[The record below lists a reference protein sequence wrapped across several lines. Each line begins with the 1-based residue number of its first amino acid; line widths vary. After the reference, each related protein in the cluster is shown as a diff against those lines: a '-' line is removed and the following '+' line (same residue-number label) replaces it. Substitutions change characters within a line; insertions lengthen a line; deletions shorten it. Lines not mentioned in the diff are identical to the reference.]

1 VKKAD
6 KYTHEWFIVN
16 GYTFDSKQGLYVPKS
31 DYSKAIS
38 KIRESI
44 GSKVKFNANETIGD
58 LVIKQ
63 KVNNTPDFIA
73 KPAVEWFINHNVP
86 SKKNSRQNFVRN
98 GRQISIPSKKH
109 AEYVKLTAS
118 QYKAYGIEFRN
129 AVEYYKLSYP
139 LYVEFNFIRESH
151 RRSDFTNCC
160 QTIEDLMVSNNW
172 LPDDDSLHL
181 IPVFNPMEYSKET
194 PGVRIKLLI
203 EK

>member
-1 VKKAD
+1 MAKTTP
-6 KYTHEWFIVN
+6 YTHDWFMAN
-16 GYTFDSKQGLYVPKS
+16 GYTFDSQKGVYMPKS
-31 DYSKAIS
+31 DYSKAIAKVRKSIKS
-38 KIRESI
+38 KVTFHTSESI
-44 GSKVKFNANETIGD
+44 TDFV
-58 LVIKQ
+58 LKQ
-63 KVNNTPDFIA
+63 KVNNTPDFDA

-129 AVEYYKLSYP
+129 AVEHYKLSYP

-160 QTIEDLMVSNNW
+160 QTVEDLMVSNNF

-181 IPVFNPMEYSKET
+181 IPVFNPMEYNKET
-194 PGVRIKLLI
+194 PGVRIRLLI